1 MVMGVV
7 LFIFGG
13 LVLIIG
19 IGIFAGAKS
28 DFTIGVDEGVKAS
41 AMNVLKHMIS
51 EKEEL
56 QKKLTSGRY
65 SQQFCDHMALVLAA
79 SADERMVNR
88 YPTC

>member
-1 MVMGVV
+1 MGVV

-13 LVLIIG
+13 LVVIIG
-19 IGIFAGAKS
+19 IGILAGTKT

-56 QKKLTSGRY
+56 QKKLPNGTY
-65 SQQFCDHMALVLAA
+65 HQQFCDHMALVLSA

-88 YPTC
+88 FPTC